1 LSNFNGLQGDFG
13 NEAIQ
18 TLLKKMED
26 LRGQFFVI
34 VAGYPDNMEVFLK
47 ANPGLS
53 SRFDKTLRF
62 IDYSP
67 SELEEIAI
75 SMIES
80 EGYRL
85 SPKAMSL
92 LNGIMKDLY
101 IKRDKYFGNART
113 VRKIILEVI
122 KNQNLRISAVALSE
136 RKKGQFNLILPEDLS
151 TIAGIQE
158 AEIIHKKTIGF
169 RSADK

>member
-1 LSNFNGLQGDFG
+1 
-13 NEAIQ
+13 
-18 TLLKKMED
+18 M
-26 LRGQFFVI
+26 
-34 VAGYPDNMEVFLK
+34 K

-85 SPKAMSL
+85 SPKAMGL

-136 RKKGQFNLILPEDLS
+136 RKKVSLILFYLKIYRLLPVYRK
-151 TIAGIQE
+151 Q
-158 AEIIHKKTIGF
+158 K
-169 RSADK
+169 